1 MLNNRT
7 YIIAEIAQAHEGSL
21 GIAHSYI
28 NALAKTGVNAVKFQT
43 HIAEAES
50 SEFENFRIN
59 FSYEDKTRFDYWKRM
74 EFTIEQWSGLKK
86 HCEDLGLEFISSPFS
101 CAAVDLLEKIG
112 VKKYKIGSGET
123 SNFLMLEKI
132 AKTGKDILLSS
143 GMSNYSEIDETLN
156 FLKSFN
162 NNISLFQCTTEYPTS
177 PETWGL
183 NVISEMKS
191 KYQFPIGFSDHSS
204 DIYAPMAAVTLGAEL
219 LEFHAVFHKDIF
231 GPDAKASLN
240 MEQIKQLV
248 IGVRDIEKSINNPVD
263 KNDNLKYESNKI
275 LFGKSLAI
283 NKNLESGH
291 ILQIEDL
298 ESKKPADKGIPASEF
313 HSIIGRKLN
322 KSLKKW
328 EFITIYD
335 IQ

>member
-1 MLNNRT
+1 MLKNST
-7 YIIAEIAQAHEGSL
+7 FIIAEIAQAHEGSL

-28 NALAKTGVNAVKFQT
+28 DALAKTGVNAVKFQT

-59 FSYEDKTRFDYWKRM
+59 FSYEDVTRSDYWKRM

-86 HCEDLGLEFISSPFS
+86 HCEDLGIEFISSPFS

-112 VKKYKIGSGET
+112 VNKYKIGSGET
-123 SNFLMLEKI
+123 TNYLMLQKI
-132 AKTGKDILLSS
+132 AQTGKDIFLSS
-143 GMSNYSEIDETLN
+143 GMSSFSEIDKTLN
-156 FLKSFN
+156 FLKPFKN
-162 NNISLFQCTTEYPTS
+162 KLSLFQCTTEYPTS
-177 PETWGL
+177 PDTWGL

-191 KYQFPIGFSDHSS
+191 KYQLPIGFSDHSS
-204 DIYAPMAAVTLGAEL
+204 DIYAPLAAVTVGSEL

-240 MEQIKQLV
+240 MVQISKLV
-248 IGVRDIEKSINNPVD
+248 SGVRDIEKSINNPVD
-263 KNDNLKYESNKI
+263 KNDNLKYASNKI

-283 NKNLESGH
+283 NKNLEIGH
-291 ILQIEDL
+291 IIQIQDL
-298 ESKKPADKGIPASEF
+298 ESKKPAEKGIAASEF
-313 HSIIGRKLN
+313 QSVIGKKLN

-328 EFITIYD
+328 EFLTMND
-335 IQ
+335 FE

>member
-1 MLNNRT
+1 LLNNST

-28 NALAKTGVNAVKFQT
+28 DALAKTGVNAVKFQT

-50 SEFENFRIN
+50 SEHENFRIN
-59 FSYEDKTRFDYWKRM
+59 FSYEDVTRFDYWKRM
-74 EFTIEQWSGLKK
+74 EFTIEQWDGLKK
-86 HCEDLGLEFISSPFS
+86 HCDDLGLEFISSPFS

-123 SNFLMLEKI
+123 SNYLMLQKI
-132 AKTGKDILLSS
+132 AETGKDILLSS
-143 GMSNYSEIDETLN
+143 GMSSFREIDKTLD
-156 FLKSFN
+156 FLKPFN
-162 NNISLFQCTTEYPTS
+162 NHISLFQCTTEYPTS

-183 NVISEMKS
+183 NVISEMKNM
-191 KYQFPIGFSDHSS
+191 YQLPIGFSDHSS
-204 DIYAPMAAVTLGAEL
+204 DIFAPLSAVTLGAEL

-240 MEQIKQLV
+240 MQQIKQLV
-248 IGVRDIEKSINNPVD
+248 IGVRNIEKSINNPVD

-291 ILQIEDL
+291 ILQIVDL
-298 ESKKPADKGIPASEF
+298 ESKKPSEKGIPASEF
-313 HSIIGRKLN
+313 QSVIGKKLN
-322 KSLKKW
+322 KSMTKW
-328 EFITIYD
+328 EFLTIND
-335 IQ
+335 IV

>member
-1 MLNNRT
+1 LFKNST
-7 YIIAEIAQAHEGSL
+7 FIIAEIAQAHEGSL

-28 NALAKTGVNAVKFQT
+28 DALAKTGVNAVKFQT

-59 FSYEDKTRFDYWKRM
+59 FSYEDVTRSDYWKRM

-86 HCEDLGLEFISSPFS
+86 HCEDLGIEFISSPFS

-112 VKKYKIGSGET
+112 VNKYKIGSGET
-123 SNFLMLEKI
+123 TNYLMLQKI
-132 AKTGKDILLSS
+132 AQTGKNIFLSS
-143 GMSNYSEIDETLN
+143 GMSSYTEIDETLN
-156 FLKSFN
+156 FLKPFKN
-162 NNISLFQCTTEYPTS
+162 HISLFQCTTEYPTS

-183 NVISEMKS
+183 NVISEMKN
-191 KYQFPIGFSDHSS
+191 KFQLPIGFSDHSS
-204 DIYAPMAAVTLGAEL
+204 DIYAPLAAVTLGAEL

-231 GPDAKASLN
+231 GPDAKASLD

-283 NKNLESGH
+283 NKYLENGH

-313 HSIIGRKLN
+313 YSIIGRKLN

-328 EFITIYD
+328 EFITIND

>member
-1 MLNNRT
+1 MYNKET
-7 YIIAEIAQAHEGSL
+7 FIIAEIAQAHEGSL

-28 NALAKTGVNAVKFQT
+28 DALAKTGVNAVKFQT
-43 HIAEAES
+43 HIADAES
-50 SEFENFRIN
+50 SEYENFRIN
-59 FSYEDKTRFDYWKRM
+59 FSYEDYTRFDYWKRM
-74 EFTIEQWSGLKK
+74 EFTIEQWDGLKK
-86 HCEDLGLEFISSPFS
+86 HCDDLDLEFISSPFS
-101 CAAVDLLEKIG
+101 CAAVDVLEKIG
-112 VKKYKIGSGET
+112 VDKYKIGSGET
-123 SNFLMLEKI
+123 TNYLMLQKI
-132 AKTGKDILLSS
+132 AETGKDILLSS
-143 GMSNYSEIDETLN
+143 GMSSFSEIDETLN
-156 FLKSFN
+156 FLKPFKN
-162 NNISLFQCTTEYPTS
+162 KISVFQCTTEYPTS

-191 KYQFPIGFSDHSS
+191 KYQLPIGFSDHSS
-204 DIYAPMAAVTLGAEL
+204 DIYAPMAAVTLGVEL

-298 ESKKPADKGIPASEF
+298 ESKKPAEKGIPASEF
-313 HSIIGRKLN
+313 QSIIGRKLN

-328 EFITIYD
+328 EFITIND

>member
-1 MLNNRT
+1 LKNST
-7 YIIAEIAQAHEGSL
+7 FIIAEIAQAHEGSL

-28 NALAKTGVNAVKFQT
+28 DALAKTGVNAVKFQT

-59 FSYEDKTRFDYWKRM
+59 FSYEDVTRSDYWKRM

-86 HCEDLGLEFISSPFS
+86 HCEDLGIEFISSPFS

-112 VKKYKIGSGET
+112 VNKYKIGSGET
-123 SNFLMLEKI
+123 TNYLMLQKI
-132 AKTGKDILLSS
+132 AQTGKDIFLSS
-143 GMSNYSEIDETLN
+143 GMSSFSEIDKTLN
-156 FLKSFN
+156 FLKPFKN
-162 NNISLFQCTTEYPTS
+162 KLSLFQCTTEYPTS
-177 PETWGL
+177 PDTWGL

-191 KYQFPIGFSDHSS
+191 KYQLPIGFSDHSS
-204 DIYAPMAAVTLGAEL
+204 DIYAPLAAVTVGSEL

-240 MEQIKQLV
+240 MVQISKLV
-248 IGVRDIEKSINNPVD
+248 SGVRDIEKSINNPVD
-263 KNDNLKYESNKI
+263 KNDNLKYASNKI

-283 NKNLESGH
+283 NKNLEIGH
-291 ILQIEDL
+291 IIQIQDL
-298 ESKKPADKGIPASEF
+298 ESKKPAEKGIAASEF
-313 HSIIGRKLN
+313 QSVIGKKLN

-328 EFITIYD
+328 EFLTMND
-335 IQ
+335 FE

>member
-1 MLNNRT
+1 LNNRT